1 MENNFIR
8 NIFYYKQFYLDF
20 FSKLKPEVQKK
31 FNWTLQL
38 IVTLDRVPEK
48 YFKHITGS
56 TGLYEIRVEVG
67 SDIFR
72 VFGCFDKGQLVILL
86 NGFQK
91 KTQKTP
97 KSEIELAE
105 KLKKQYFEEI
115 ETLKSTRK

>member
-1 MENNFIR
+1 M
-8 NIFYYKQFYLDF
+8 
-20 FSKLKPEVQKK
+20 
-31 FNWTLQL
+31 QL
-38 IVTLDRVPEK
+38 IATLDRVPEK

-72 VFGCFDKGQLVILL
+72 VFSFFDKGKLVILL

-97 KSEIELAE
+97 KNEIELAE
-105 KLKKQYFEEI
+105 RLKKQYFDE
-115 ETLKSTRK
+115 KGK